1 VTYFATAIVRT
12 SEGWSG
18 QEVDLDEVEDLD
30 GVTDLLRDL
39 LDDTRGPALLMLE
52 ENDEYFLLVRL
63 DGADTDEPRSFIS
76 DVRSVET
83 SDLAA
88 KLYDETGEQVV
99 DLDDD
104 DDESSAR
111 PEGEPGGDD
120 GIVADL
126 GTKPAAL
133 RELCAEEGL
142 LPADAI
148 YTICER
154 AGCVDVLEELRGA

>member
-1 VTYFATAIVRT
+1 
-12 SEGWSG
+12 
-18 QEVDLDEVEDLD
+18 
-30 GVTDLLRDL
+30 
-39 LDDTRGPALLMLE
+39 
-52 ENDEYFLLVRL
+52 VRL
-63 DGADTDEPRSFIS
+63 ESVDSDEPRSFIS
-76 DVRSVET
+76 DVRVVET
-83 SDLAA
+83 SELAA
-88 KLYDETGEQVV
+88 KLYDEAGEQVV
-99 DLDDD
+99 DLNED

-126 GTKPAAL
+126 GTKPADL
-133 RELCAEEGL
+133 LELCAEEGL